1 MSAYNNL
8 KIGIKLALA
17 FGFCAAVLV
26 GTVIYYYL
34 QLQRLDE
41 FEDEASQAATE
52 ARVATHVSNA
62 GPELYQVIADS
73 ELNLDITT
81 ARSNWSAAR
90 EELYSDLAELDRVAL
105 TDQEKAWAREARDRL
120 EQVVRLYEDEMLP
133 ALEAAKTLTPEIL
146 ALDGQ
151 IDQLIEAASQ
161 PLNAFS
167 DAMTAESEAH
177 ARAFDA
183 NLEKIIV
190 TSVAGSIAAVVFI
203 VLLSTGISLSLSRGI
218 NRVADAVSGLASGDL
233 SRRVSV
239 SSGDEVGALASGF
252 NSMAGQINAL
262 IKNEQEQRDYLQHTI
277 EQYVAFMNRVSQG
290 SLSGRLDLRSSGA
303 GENDPLYL
311 LGKNLNEMIA
321 SFAHVI
327 GQIREATSNLTT
339 SAAEILAATV
349 QQVSGST
356 EQASAISQTSTT
368 VDEVKAIGEQA
379 VMRTQEVVDASNR
392 TVEVSR
398 AGQHTINETIE
409 SMARI
414 RERVEGI
421 AENIL
426 ALSEQTQQVG
436 EIITT
441 VSDIASQSNML
452 ALNASVEAARAGEQG
467 KGFAVVAGE
476 VRNLA
481 EQSKQATV
489 QIKVILQDIQKAT
502 NATVM
507 ATEEGSKV
515 VEQGVKLAGQVR
527 SAIEQLA
534 GVINDSAQR
543 AMQVTAGGRQ
553 QVEGVEQIAV
563 AMQNINQ
570 AMIQSL
576 ASTRQ
581 TERAAQ
587 DLNGLASE
595 LNSLVKNFS
604 I

>member
-1 MSAYNNL
+1 MFNNL
-8 KIGIKLALA
+8 KIGVKLALA

-26 GTVIYYYL
+26 GLVFYNYL

-41 FEDEASQAATE
+41 YEDEARQSTME
-52 ARVATHVSNA
+52 ALVAKHVSNA

-73 ELNLDITT
+73 ELNLDVTA
-81 ARSNWSAAR
+81 ARSEWSAAR
-90 EELYSDLAELDRVAL
+90 DELYSDLEQLDQAAL
-105 TDQEKAWAREARDRL
+105 TDQEKAWAKEARNCF
-120 EQVVRLYEDEMLP
+120 EQVVRLYEDKMLP
-133 ALEAAKTLTPEIL
+133 ALEASKTLTPEIL
-146 ALDGQ
+146 ALDNQ
-151 IDQLIEAASQ
+151 IDQLIAAANR

-167 DAMTAESEAH
+167 DAMLAESDVH
-177 ARAFDA
+177 AQVYDAFMQKVI
-183 NLEKIIV
+183 NTTVL
-190 TSVAGSIAAVVFI
+190 GSITAVLI
-203 VLLSTGISLSLSRGI
+203 IILLATGISLNLSRSI
-218 NRVADAVSGLASGDL
+218 NHVAGAVSGLAAGDL
-233 SRRVSV
+233 SRRARI
-239 SSGDEVGALASGF
+239 SSRDEVGALADGF
-252 NSMAGQINAL
+252 NSMAGQINSL
-262 IKNEQEQRDYLQHTI
+262 IKKEQEQRENLQRTI
-277 EQYVAFMNRVSQG
+277 EQYVQFMNRVSQG
-290 SLSGRLDLRSSGA
+290 SLSGRLDLQSSGA

-327 GQIREATSNLTT
+327 GQIREATNNLTT

-379 VMRTQEVVDASNR
+379 VMRTQEVVDSSNR
-392 TVEVSR
+392 TMEVSR
-398 AGQHTINETIE
+398 AGQNTINETIE

-452 ALNASVEAARAGEQG
+452 ALNASVEAARAGEHG
-467 KGFAVVAGE
+467 KGFAVVASE

-489 QIKVILQDIQKAT
+489 QVKAILQDIQKAT

-515 VEQGVKLAGQVR
+515 VEQGVKLAGQTR
-527 SAIEQLA
+527 TAIEQLT
-534 GVINDSAQR
+534 GVIDESVQR
-543 AMQVTAGGRQ
+543 SSQVMVGGRQ
-553 QVEGVEQIAV
+553 QVAGVDQIAV

-570 AMIQSL
+570 AMVQSL

-587 DLNGLASE
+587 DLNALAHE
-595 LNSLVKNFS
+595 LNDMVKKYA